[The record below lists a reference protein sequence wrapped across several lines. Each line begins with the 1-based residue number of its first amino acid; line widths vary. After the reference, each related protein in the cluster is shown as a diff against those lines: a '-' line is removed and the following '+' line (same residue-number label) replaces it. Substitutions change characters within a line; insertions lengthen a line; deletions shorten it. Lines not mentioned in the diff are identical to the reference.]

1 MTNLALRETPPKLS
15 PSNRRL
21 ILLAPAFDQ
30 IDARFLTTASNSDR
44 HNHLL
49 SKLQRFRGS
58 MYLQDGAL
66 RPFELREDGRH
77 CVDADY
83 SAWHVIAVDR
93 QGEICGCSR
102 YRIYPFDVRFSELA
116 VGRSALAR
124 SIWRKDLI
132 AAVEAERELA
142 NRKHVSFV
150 EVGGWAISAELRRT
164 TEALRIA
171 LATYALADYL
181 GGCVGLTTATQRHH
195 SAAVLKKI
203 GGAPLR
209 HVEKELPAYYD
220 PEYDCEMEILKFDS
234 AAPNPRFDPWIEQL
248 RTQLASVEVIAPD
261 RARQSLALQRT
272 VVMPTVPRQH
282 GKSLS
287 EGSTR
292 RPACRQNTLMPR
304 PLEGSGPDFRF

>member
-1 MTNLALRETPPKLS
+1 MTNLAIREMPPKLS
-15 PSNRRL
+15 ASNRRL
-21 ILLAPAFDQ
+21 ILLAPALDK
-30 IDARFLTTASNSDR
+30 IDSRFLESTSNSDR
-44 HNHLL
+44 HQNLL
-49 SKLQRFRGS
+49 SRLQRFRGS

-66 RPFELREDGRH
+66 RPYELREDGRH

-83 SAWHVIAVDR
+83 SAWHVVAVDG
-93 QGEICGCSR
+93 QGEVCGCSR
-102 YRIYPFDVRFSELA
+102 YRVYSSGVHFSELA

-124 SIWRKDLI
+124 SVWRKDLI
-132 AAVEAERELA
+132 AAVQSERELA
-142 NRKHVSFV
+142 DRKHVNFV

-209 HVEKELPAYYD
+209 NGDKELPAYFD

-234 AAPNPRFDPWIEQL
+234 AAPNPRFEPWIEQL
-248 RTQLASVEVIAPD
+248 RTQLSSVEVIAPD
-261 RARQSLALQRT
+261 RARRPQLSQRT
-272 VVMPTVPRQH
+272 VAMPPV
-282 GKSLS
+282 SA
-287 EGSTR
+287 STKWR
-292 RPACRQNTLMPR
+292 DAYPGFQRLALPGGRSR
-304 PLEGSGPDFRF
+304 